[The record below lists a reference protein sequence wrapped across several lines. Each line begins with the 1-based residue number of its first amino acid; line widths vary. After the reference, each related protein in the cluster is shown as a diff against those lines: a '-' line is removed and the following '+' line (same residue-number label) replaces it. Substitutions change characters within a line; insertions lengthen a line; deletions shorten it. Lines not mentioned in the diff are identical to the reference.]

1 MTMDLTRRKFL
12 KTSTVLAASGVVA
25 GPFTGCTTKNINTK
39 TGGDKTLKFT
49 FRPYELQ
56 TKHQF
61 TISGYTRTV
70 QTSILTE
77 ITYDGITGYGEAP
90 LPPYME
96 GQTTESALAFMSRV
110 NLGQFGNPF
119 EMDDI
124 LTYVDGV
131 EEGNTCAKA
140 GIDIALHDLFG
151 KLTGQPLYQI
161 WGYTKSKT
169 PFTTVT
175 IGIDSEEVVRQKTD
189 EAAPFKRIKVK
200 LGMDEATDKML
211 ITTVRSVTDKP
222 ITVDANQGWKDKHY
236 ALDMIH
242 WLNERGIVFIEQ
254 PLPKYNLDDMAW
266 ITERSPLPTLADE
279 SCQRLTDIPRLK
291 GVFSG
296 INIKLLKCTGLREA
310 NRMISM
316 AEAFDMKLMIGSTLE
331 TSCGVSAAAQLT
343 PKMDYADLDGNF
355 LISND
360 CFTGMK
366 VVDGKI
372 TLNDEPG
379 IGIKLIN
386 S

>member
-1 MTMDLTRRKFL
+1 MEFTRRNFL
-12 KTSTVLAASGVVA
+12 RTSAVVVA
-25 GPFTGCTTKNINTK
+25 AGTMAGPVVACKQVNINTK
-39 TGGDKTLKFT
+39 SGGNGVLKFS
-49 FRPYELQ
+49 FRPYELK

-61 TISGYTRTV
+61 TISGYTRTA

-77 ITYDGITGYGEAP
+77 ISFDGITGYGEAP

-96 GQTTESALAFMSRV
+96 GHTPETAMAFMKKV
-110 NLGQFGNPF
+110 NLSQFSNPF
-119 EMDDI
+119 EIDDI
-124 LTYVDGV
+124 LTYVAGI
-131 EEGNTCAKA
+131 EPGNTCAKS

-151 KLTGQPLYQI
+151 KLIGHPLYQI

-169 PFTTVT
+169 PYTTVT
-175 IGIDSEEVVRQKTD
+175 IGIDSEEVVRQKTE
-189 EAAPFKRIKVK
+189 EAEPFKLIKVK

-211 ITTVRSVTDKP
+211 INTVRSVTDKP
-222 ITVDANQGWKDKHY
+222 ITIDANQGWKDKHY
-236 ALDMIH
+236 ALDMIN
-242 WLNERGIVFIEQ
+242 WLNERGILFIEK
-254 PLPKYNLDDMAW
+254 PLQKHALEDMAW
-266 ITERSPLPTLADE
+266 ITEHSPLPTIADE
-279 SCQRLTDIPRLK
+279 SCQRLTDIPKLK

-331 TSCGVSAAAQLT
+331 TSCGISAAAQLT
-343 PKMDYADLDGNF
+343 PKMNYADLDGNF

-360 CFTGMK
+360 CFAGMK

-372 TLNDEPG
+372 TLNHEPG
-379 IGIKLIN
+379 IGIKMIN